1 MKTYKAKRETL
12 RMEYVIFEA
21 EDKDDALE
29 AAQSGE
35 FDGRWEPFWNQDE
48 DWLYSVEEVKERG
61 VK

>member
-35 FDGRWEPFWNQDE
+35 FDGRWEPFWTRMKIGYT
-48 DWLYSVEEVKERG
+48 LSRR
-61 VK
+61 